1 MHEVLPINIYVYIF
15 FMMNSFLVTVLK
27 KINKLLL
34 VYNYESFLKKERS
47 MIALA
52 LGKSFK

>member
-1 MHEVLPINIYVYIF
+1 MHEVLPINIYIYIF